1 MTDIKR
7 LRRSR
12 TDRTVAGVLGG
23 LAEYLAVDP
32 TMVRA
37 LYLLA
42 ILLTG
47 GLAVLAYPILW
58 LVMPDAPPAPV
69 SPAPNDHLP
78 YGA

>member
-23 LAEYLAVDP
+23 VAEYLGADP
-32 TMVRA
+32 TMIRA
-37 LYLLA
+37 LYLLS

-47 GLAVLAYPILW
+47 GVAVLAYPILW
-58 LVMPDAPPAPV
+58 LVMPEAPPAPV
-69 SPAPNDHLP
+69 RAAPNDHLP